1 VLISSF
7 KNLKYLEINLA
18 QAKLF
23 ACCKTINIEFT
34 PLYYVHCIIICAAM
48 HIIQKFLINSIGGQG
63 TSGVSKIHNSI
74 KGACEP

>member
-1 VLISSF
+1 MLISSF

-18 QAKLF
+18 QVNFF
-23 ACCKTINIEFT
+23 ACFKMIDIEFT

-48 HIIQKFLINSIGGQG
+48 HIIQKFLINSSGGQG
-63 TSGVSKIHNSI
+63 TSGVPKIHNSI